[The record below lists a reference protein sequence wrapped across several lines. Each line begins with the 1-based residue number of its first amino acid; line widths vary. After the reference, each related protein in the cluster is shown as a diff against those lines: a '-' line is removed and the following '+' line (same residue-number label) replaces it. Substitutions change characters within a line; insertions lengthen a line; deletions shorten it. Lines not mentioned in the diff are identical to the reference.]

1 MSVNFNYFLIF
12 HILRK
17 KKKHRYGNEY
27 TLIMRYDSKYRYFA
41 QKALIVKQYSSRVT
55 R

>member
-12 HILRK
+12 HILK
-17 KKKHRYGNEY
+17 KYRSGNEN

-41 QKALIVKQYSSRVT
+41 QKALIVKPHS
-55 R
+55 